1 MISNKNYLGSDLAY
15 NAIKRTISYMFLKV
29 KSNKIYGKTFKRNL
43 SSNFILIKLG
53 FKMVDKTQR
62 LFKFE
67 KKIND

>member
-15 NAIKRTISYMFLKV
+15 NAIKEQFLICFKV